1 MGVGRLF
8 IPFSNSEYKH
18 QTVFIMSWVSRCAK
32 NLLPLSK
39 ENQDFPKALKEW
51 VYTGDMY
58 DLEVPTEDCELC
70 EHPDIRYQ
78 FKIINQLTENE
89 LLVGSECI
97 NKFEIVAIDERGCI
111 LSKEESKKKVQ
122 RDRQYLI
129 TEAKKKKVI
138 NALVA
143 LSTKEDD
150 FDIYSFISYV
160 QDRGSFTPNQ
170 LTFLFWRLDEQR
182 IEYSP
187 SDFKLTIRKDRE
199 KDQLLEMADWKVKK
213 LWKAMST
220 SQRQWY
226 DNSKN

>member
-1 MGVGRLF
+1 
-8 IPFSNSEYKH
+8 
-18 QTVFIMSWVSRCAK
+18 MSWVSRSST

-39 ENQDFPKALKEW
+39 EKQDFQKALKEW

-58 DLEVPTEDCELC
+58 DLEAPIEDCELC
-70 EHPDIRYQ
+70 EHPAIRYQ
-78 FKIINQLTENE
+78 FKIINQLTANE

-97 NKFEIVAIDERGCI
+97 NKFEIAAIDERGRV
-111 LSKEESKKKVQ
+111 LSTEESKRKVQ

-138 NALVA
+138 NVLVA
-143 LSTKEDD
+143 LSTKEQD
-150 FDIYSFISYV
+150 FDIDSFISYV

-170 LTFLFWRLDEQR
+170 LSFLFWQLDAQA

-187 SDFKLTIRKDRE
+187 SDFKLTIRKNRE

-213 LWKAMST
+213 LLKAMST

-226 DNSKN
+226 ESNRD

>member
-1 MGVGRLF
+1 
-8 IPFSNSEYKH
+8 
-18 QTVFIMSWVSRCAK
+18 MSWVSRSAK

-39 ENQDFPKALKEW
+39 EKQDFQKALKEW

-58 DLEVPTEDCELC
+58 DLEAPSEDCELC

-78 FKIINQLTENE
+78 FKIINQLNANE

-97 NKFEIVAIDERGCI
+97 NKFEISATDERGRI
-111 LSKEESKKKVQ
+111 LSTEESKRKVQ

-129 TEAKKKKVI
+129 TEANKKTVI
-138 NALVA
+138 NELVA
-143 LSTKEDD
+143 LSTKEQD
-150 FDIYSFISYV
+150 FDINSFISYV

-170 LTFLFWRLDEQR
+170 LSFLFWRLDAQA

-187 SDFKLTIRKDRE
+187 SDFKLTIRKNRE

-226 DNSKN
+226 ENSRY